1 MKEGPT
7 VDLASGT
14 AAGIAQLLVGH
25 PFDTVKVVMQTS
37 ATDTSAL
44 GAARAVVGSRGL
56 LGFYRGMAAPLAT
69 VAAYNAIVFGTW
81 GAVERVL
88 SPSGTPLTSAQAV
101 LAGSMAGVPVSLLA
115 APTELLK
122 CRLQAQGGARP
133 PPGAAYT
140 AADVRAGRALF
151 NGPLQVMR
159 SVLAHEGGVLGLY
172 RGLGATLL
180 REVPG
185 NAAYFGFYDACKAAL
200 AAAQGI
206 PQEQLGAGSLLVAG
220 GVGGASFW
228 AFTYP
233 IDVIKS
239 RMQTQNPFA
248 ADRFRG
254 IWDCG
259 QRLYRE
265 GGRRALYRGYTP
277 CLMRSVPA
285 NAVAF
290 LTFESVRSRLNGQ

>member
-1 MKEGPT
+1 
-7 VDLASGT
+7 
-14 AAGIAQLLVGH
+14 
-25 PFDTVKVVMQTS
+25 
-37 ATDTSAL
+37 
-44 GAARAVVGSRGL
+44 
-56 LGFYRGMAAPLAT
+56 
-69 VAAYNAIVFGTW
+69 
-81 GAVERVL
+81 
-88 SPSGTPLTSAQAV
+88 
-101 LAGSMAGVPVSLLA
+101 MAGVPVSLLA

-180 REVPG
+180 REAPG
-185 NAAYFGFYDACKAAL
+185 NAGGGGGRGGWGPAQGPRAVVSWSCKAAGAPAGGWTRPPSPCPGHRWCLPCCTMTPLCCAPRVSTAHPVRTTPAAYFGFYDACKAAL

-290 LTFESVRSRLNGQ
+290 LTFESVRSRLSGQ